1 MRIIKIG
8 KRQFAFDLNWNDSFG
23 DDAQEAVLGANGE
36 TSPSL
41 YTVVEG
47 HDGEEVLGYAL
58 AGDTKGPVYSY
69 AQALAKAK
77 RDVDGI
83 YAAPVGAGQT
93 WFVAIIKGVVVA
105 ASDRTTD
112 AYEAEDEVRDM
123 LRSMNVPVFAADG
136 CMSSL
141 QDVLASR
148 GREIIPFDLEKIV
161 SRTKLKPL
169 KQTVKAGN
177 SAISAAVLVVVIA
190 GIVYGGWAMFFKKP
204 DSAVDPVVLAAE
216 ARSAYVAAASMEL
229 ANLPADAG
237 WAGEAYRMAAL
248 SFPSFVSGWALD
260 GVTCEP
266 TNCTAVY
273 ALDKTAAGYSIAAV
287 YALFDR
293 QDVAVLP
300 DKKSLNVRLPLSVR
314 QAVPYTEEEIF
325 NPAPAATDVVDVLGA
340 LTMKFA
346 EVEVDG
352 ELKSENLNQGLSAPA
367 DAPMLHR
374 ETIATKYA
382 AAIDLVML
390 RNLSA
395 FMAETGFVA
404 RTISF
409 STGSGAVPPSWRIE
423 WIRVHGG
430 DR

>member
-8 KRQFAFDLNWNDSFG
+8 KRQFAFDLNWNNSFG
-23 DDAQEAVLGANGE
+23 DDPQEAVLNANGE
-36 TSPSL
+36 ASPSL

-47 HDGEEVLGYAL
+47 DGEEVLGYAL

-69 AQALAKAK
+69 AQALVKAK

-83 YAAPVGAGQT
+83 YAAPVGAGQI

-105 ASDRTTD
+105 ASDRTMD

-123 LRSMNVPVFAADG
+123 LRSMDIPVFAADG
-136 CMSSL
+136 CLASL
-141 QDVLASR
+141 HDVLASR
-148 GREIIPFDLEKIV
+148 GREIIAFDLEKIV
-161 SRTKLKPL
+161 AKVKLKPL

-177 SAISAAVLVVVIA
+177 SLVGMAVLAAVIA
-190 GIVYGGWAMFFKKP
+190 GLCYGAWAMFFKKP
-204 DSAVDPVVLAAE
+204 DRAVDPVVLAAE

-229 ANLPADAG
+229 ANLPADAS
-237 WAGEAYRMAAL
+237 WAGEAYRGAAL
-248 SFPSFVSGWALD
+248 SFPSVVSGWALD

-266 TNCTAVY
+266 TSCMAVY

-293 QDVAVLP
+293 QQVSVLP
-300 DKKSLNVRLPLSVR
+300 DRKSLNVKVPLPVR
-314 QAVPYTEEEIF
+314 QAAPYSEEEIF

-340 LTMKFA
+340 LSMKFA

-352 ELKSENLNQGLSAPA
+352 ELKVETLNEGLSAPA
-367 DAPMLHR
+367 DAPTLQR
-374 ETIATKYA
+374 ETFATRYA

-395 FMAETGFVA
+395 FMADTGFVA
-404 RTISF
+404 RKISY

-430 DR
+430 DQ

>member
-8 KRQFAFDLNWNDSFG
+8 KRQFAFDLNWNNSFG
-23 DDAQEAVLGANGE
+23 DDAQEAVLNANGE
-36 TSPSL
+36 ASPSL

-47 HDGEEVLGYAL
+47 DGEEVLGYAL

-69 AQALAKAK
+69 AQALVKAK

-83 YAAPVGAGQT
+83 YAAPVGAGQI

-105 ASDRTTD
+105 ASDRTMD
-112 AYEAEDEVRDM
+112 AYEAEDEVRDL
-123 LRSMNVPVFAADG
+123 LRSMDIPVFAADG
-136 CMSSL
+136 CLASL
-141 QDVLASR
+141 HDLLASR
-148 GREIIPFDLEKIV
+148 GREIIAFDLEKIV
-161 SRTKLKPL
+161 AKVKLKPL

-177 SAISAAVLVVVIA
+177 SLAGMAVLAAVIA
-190 GIVYGGWAMFFKKP
+190 GLCYGTWAMFFKKP
-204 DSAVDPVVLAAE
+204 DSAVDPAVMAAE

-229 ANLPADAG
+229 ANLPADAS
-237 WAGEAYRMAAL
+237 WAGEAYRGAAL
-248 SFPSFVSGWALD
+248 SFPSVVSGWALD

-266 TNCTAVY
+266 TSCTAVY
-273 ALDKTAAGYSIAAV
+273 ALDKTAAGYSIAAI

-293 QDVAVLP
+293 QQVSVLP
-300 DKKSLNVRLPLSVR
+300 DKKSLNVKVLLPAR
-314 QAVPYTEEEIF
+314 QATPYTEEEIY

-340 LTMKFA
+340 LSMKFA
-346 EVEVDG
+346 EVDVDG
-352 ELKSENLNQGLSAPA
+352 ELKVETLNQGLSAPA
-367 DAPMLHR
+367 DAPMLQR
-374 ETIATKYA
+374 ETFATKYA

-390 RNLSA
+390 RSLSA
-395 FMAETGFVA
+395 FMADAGFVA
-404 RTISF
+404 RKISY

>member
-8 KRQFAFDLNWNDSFG
+8 KRQFAFDLNWNNSFG
-23 DDAQEAVLGANGE
+23 DDAQEAVLNANGE
-36 TSPSL
+36 ASPSL

-47 HDGEEVLGYAL
+47 DGEEVLGYAL

-69 AQALAKAK
+69 AQALVKAK

-83 YAAPVGAGQT
+83 YAAPVGAGQI

-105 ASDRTTD
+105 ASDRTMD
-112 AYEAEDEVRDM
+112 AYEAEDEVRDL
-123 LRSMNVPVFAADG
+123 LRSMDIPVFAADG
-136 CMSSL
+136 CLASL
-141 QDVLASR
+141 HDLLASR
-148 GREIIPFDLEKIV
+148 GREIIAFDLEKIV
-161 SRTKLKPL
+161 AKVKLKPL

-177 SAISAAVLVVVIA
+177 SLVGMAVLAAVIA
-190 GIVYGGWAMFFKKP
+190 GLCYGAWAMFFKKP

-229 ANLPADAG
+229 ANLPADAS
-237 WAGEAYRMAAL
+237 WAGEAYRGAAL

-266 TNCTAVY
+266 TSCTAVY
-273 ALDKTAAGYSIAAV
+273 ALDKTAAGYSIAAI

-293 QDVAVLP
+293 QQVSVLP
-300 DKKSLNVRLPLSVR
+300 DKKSLNVKILLPAR
-314 QAVPYTEEEIF
+314 QAAPYTDEEIY

-340 LTMKFA
+340 LSMKFS

-352 ELKSENLNQGLSAPA
+352 ELKVEALNQGLSAPA
-367 DAPMLHR
+367 DAPLLQR
-374 ETIATKYA
+374 ETFATKYA

-390 RNLSA
+390 RSLSA
-395 FMAETGFVA
+395 FMADTGFVA
-404 RTISF
+404 RKISY